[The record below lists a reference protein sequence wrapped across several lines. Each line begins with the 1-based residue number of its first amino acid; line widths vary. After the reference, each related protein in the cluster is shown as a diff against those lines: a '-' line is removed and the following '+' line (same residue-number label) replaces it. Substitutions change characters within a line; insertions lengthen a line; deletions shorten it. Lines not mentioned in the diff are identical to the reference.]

1 MSRKAALAAAVAAA
15 VSSTV
20 ARPDVPAEPAAVPA
34 IVQAVGP
41 LIEHVNNAEPWYRSR
56 VTWGAIVSVAIPI
69 LGAFGVSVDV
79 LDADQLTAILTAAG
93 AAVGGILTL
102 WGRWKAKRPIG
113 R

>member
-20 ARPDVPAEPAAVPA
+20 ARPDVPAESAAVPA
-34 IVQAVGP
+34 IVRAVMP
-41 LIEHVNNAEPWYRSR
+41 LAEHAANAEPWYQSR
-56 VTWGAIVSVAIPI
+56 VTWGAFVSIAIPI
-69 LGAFGVSVDV
+69 LGALGVSADL

>member
-1 MSRKAALAAAVAAA
+1 MSKKATILAAVTAA

-20 ARPDVPAEPAAVPA
+20 ARPEVPAEAAAVPA

-41 LIEHVNNAEPWYRSR
+41 LIEHANNAEPWYQSR
-56 VTWGAIVSVAIPI
+56 VTWGAIVSIAIPI
-69 LGAFGVSVDV
+69 LGAFGVSADL

-102 WGRWKAKRPIG
+102 WGRWKSKRPIG